1 MQTPWTHPAAV
12 SLLLALLGGA
22 SAAMA
27 EVTRCVDAAGKVAYT
42 DGQCPAGTRA
52 ERSVAT
58 QAPVEV
64 LPDPAA
70 DAAARRQAARS
81 VAEDER
87 LAARQAAAAAPG
99 TAPAGPVIMD
109 SRGNPSAAPT
119 TREEARAEEAERWS
133 QQTGDPLVVEPGW
146 SDGYAYGSPYPPVG
160 GFRPPPRDQR
170 PRIRGCDETGCRDRL
185 GNTYNRQ
192 GQLDR
197 YQSLD
202 NKTCRPVG
210 TTVVC
215 R

>member
-1 MQTPWTHPAAV
+1 MHSSWISPV
-12 SLLLALLGGA
+12 VVVVLALLG
-22 SAAMA
+22 SAPVAMA
-27 EVTRCVDAAGKVAYT
+27 EVLRCIDGAGKVAYT
-42 DGQCPAGTRA
+42 DGKCPAGSRVDRPVT
-52 ERSVAT
+52 T
-58 QAPVEV
+58 QSAVEV

-70 DAAARRQAARS
+70 DAAARREAARS

-87 LAARQAAAAAPG
+87 LAARQAEAARA
-99 TAPAGPVIMD
+99 APAGPVVID
-109 SRGNPSAAPT
+109 GRGNPSAAAT
-119 TREEARAEEAERWS
+119 TREQERAEEAERWS
-133 QQTGDPLVVEPGW
+133 RQTGDPLVVEESWG
-146 SDGYAYGSPYPPVG
+146 GAYPYPYAG
-160 GFRPPPRDQR
+160 GGRPPPPPRDQR
-170 PRIRGCDETGCRDRL
+170 PRIRGCDATGCHDTR